1 MITSYSGWIVKQ
13 NRNGRDSA
21 PHCLQSL
28 IIKII
33 FLLLRINHCY
43 FNLLFNLKKK
53 LSSKTFLLLFLNQQ
67 FTVFELSLSEC
78 TVIKKK
84 NFFFSRQFRISVFR
98 CSGVPVF
105 SIPNIVFHFRF
116 SEKSSCFARGDL
128 SENWQVLA
136 QLCTQDL
143 KKAAVAKVVLKYGW
157 RLRKQNNSVSSSPY
171 CVNAR
176 SG

>member
-84 NFFFSRQFRISVFR
+84 LFFFKTISNFSISLFR
-98 CSGVPVF
+98 CSVF
-105 SIPNIVFHFRF
+105 SIPIFLFHFRF
-116 SEKSSCFARGDL
+116 SEKSSCFARGV
-128 SENWQVLA
+128 SENWQVQA
-136 QLCTQDL
+136 QQCTQDL
-143 KKAAVAKVVLKYGW
+143 KKAAVFCS
-157 RLRKQNNSVSSSPY
+157 R
-171 CVNAR
+171 
-176 SG
+176 